1 MIDEKKY
8 ILHMFQQSFQSRKK
22 DKICLYGTGK
32 HTWEVL
38 QELRDYNIVG
48 VTDLAYTGSEHKLL
62 TVKEVKASDFIVI
75 MARPMFLKTIYTKIR
90 REITNIP
97 VYTIEGIE
105 LDNFFRTQSIENC
118 LKKMEKQVVST
129 QDRYVYEILLQKLK
143 EFPHQNNENL
153 MVVDIYIFVKT
164 FMAPFWVNL
173 YLWVM
178 RQAENTGCDLLLFQA
193 RDGYLLYQ
201 MYLEELSYGNKK
213 KFRAEYF
220 YASRQAVMAAV
231 SNTKE
236 GDNYQQYLKKLSLDN
251 YKEIC
256 IYDFCARGTVQ
267 CYLEQL
273 MQRKM
278 VGLYYMKLPLD
289 SGTINVNSYCGNE
302 MNFYQMRTFVQVF
315 YPLMEALFEAPHG
328 SLKGFDCEGNPILE
342 GYYGDKN
349 TKKVIF
355 SAVMDYFREYRQQWC
370 KEERMPEI
378 STQVIDACM
387 DLLRTPQITVTERV
401 RREFVLHDSFN
412 KETLDFANNILI

>member
-1 MIDEKKY
+1 
-8 ILHMFQQSFQSRKK
+8 
-22 DKICLYGTGK
+22 
-32 HTWEVL
+32 
-38 QELRDYNIVG
+38 
-48 VTDLAYTGSEHKLL
+48 
-62 TVKEVKASDFIVI
+62 
-75 MARPMFLKTIYTKIR
+75 
-90 REITNIP
+90 
-97 VYTIEGIE
+97 
-105 LDNFFRTQSIENC
+105 
-118 LKKMEKQVVST
+118 
-129 QDRYVYEILLQKLK
+129 
-143 EFPHQNNENL
+143 
-153 MVVDIYIFVKT
+153 
-164 FMAPFWVNL
+164 
-173 YLWVM
+173 
-178 RQAENTGCDLLLFQA
+178 
-193 RDGYLLYQ
+193 
-201 MYLEELSYGNKK
+201 
-213 KFRAEYF
+213 
-220 YASRQAVMAAV
+220 
-231 SNTKE
+231 
-236 GDNYQQYLKKLSLDN
+236 
-251 YKEIC
+251 
-256 IYDFCARGTVQ
+256 
-267 CYLEQL
+267 

-387 DLLRTPQITVTERV
+387 DLLRTPQITVTESV